1 MKDHSKIADYLR
13 ELGLYFTQDRS
24 KEHVCITGGPR
35 FTETPAPFWGDGK
48 PVRVYEDGF
57 SLWED
62 RDGTM
67 TAGLANRRG
76 TLGIHIE
83 GVPVDEALE
92 FLRRR
97 YKP

>member
-13 ELGLYFTQDRS
+13 GLGLHFKQDPG
-24 KEHVCITGGPR
+24 KEHVSVKGGSS
-35 FTETPAPFWGDGK
+35 FTTRPESHWGDGK
-48 PVRVYEDGF
+48 PLTVYHNEF
-57 SLWED
+57 ELWEG

-67 TAGLANRRG
+67 VASAEGRG
-76 TLGIHIE
+76 PLGIRIE
-83 GVPVDEALE
+83 GVPLDEALE

>member
-13 ELGLYFTQDRS
+13 GLGLHFAQDKR
-24 KEHVCITGGPR
+24 KDHVSIVGGSSV
-35 FTETPAPFWGDGK
+35 EVSPAKWGDGE
-48 PVRVYEDGF
+48 PITFYQESF
-57 SLWED
+57 TLWED

-67 TAGLANRRG
+67 TAGYAGRG
-76 TLGIHIE
+76 QLGIRIE
-83 GVPVDEALE
+83 GVPLDEALE